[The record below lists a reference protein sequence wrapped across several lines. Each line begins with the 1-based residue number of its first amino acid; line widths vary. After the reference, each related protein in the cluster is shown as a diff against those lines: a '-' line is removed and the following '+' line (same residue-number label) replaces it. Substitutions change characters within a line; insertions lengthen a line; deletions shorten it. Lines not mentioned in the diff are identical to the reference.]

1 MNVVSAVS
9 VDPAYAVRTKAPSD
23 TTWKTVGY
31 AFPKQ
36 FEEGC
41 FVLDLR
47 HPIIS
52 GEEVALVPVSERT
65 LATYPI
71 DES

>member
-1 MNVVSAVS
+1 MNAFNPVS
-9 VDPAYAVRTKAPSD
+9 VDPAYAVRTKVPSD

-36 FEEGC
+36 FEAGC

-47 HPIIS
+47 HSITS
-52 GEEVALVPVSERT
+52 GMEVTLVPVSQQT
-65 LATYPI
+65 LASYPI
-71 DES
+71 DD

>member
-1 MNVVSAVS
+1 MNAMNPVSA
-9 VDPAYAVRTKAPSD
+9 DPVYVVRTKVPSD

-31 AFPKQ
+31 GFPKQ

-41 FVLDLR
+41 LVLDLR

-52 GEEVALVPVSERT
+52 GMEVTLVPVSRQT
-65 LATYPI
+65 ITNYPI
-71 DES
+71 ND